1 MKGFY
6 TWIDDIKLSNNKK
19 FLKKF
24 LNWLKS
30 KLPYFIVTLLI
41 LLLILVFFYK
51 QIVIT
56 IKSGEAGVLYL
67 RFFGGTVTDYV
78 YPEGVNLI
86 APWDEMQIYNVR
98 IQTLFHEFEV
108 LTNRGLP
115 IKLSLA
121 IHFRPEYEMVA
132 VLHQQVG
139 PDYVNTIIIPEIESI
154 LRKEIGHYNPEEIYI
169 NKDNFLTEII
179 MKALDDLGQKIVKI
193 NDVVIRA
200 ISLPDSIKKAI
211 ENKLVKEQQY
221 QAYHFQ
227 LKIAEEEAK
236 RKRIEAQGI
245 SDYHKIL
252 SETLNEKIMKW
263 HGIEATLKL
272 SKSENAKVIV
282 IGAGK
287 NGLPIIGN
295 IPLEQTIE
303 NGKK

>member
-1 MKGFY
+1 M
-6 TWIDDIKLSNNKK
+6 
-19 FLKKF
+19 
-24 LNWLKS
+24 
-30 KLPYFIVTLLI
+30 TLLI
-41 LLLILVFFYK
+41 LLLIFVFFYK
-51 QIVIT
+51 RIIIT
-56 IKSGEAGVLYL
+56 IQSGETGVLYM
-67 RFFGGTVTDYV
+67 RFGGTVTDYV
-78 YPEGVNLI
+78 YPEGIHLI
-86 APWDEMQIYNVR
+86 APWDKMYIYNVR
-98 IQTLFHEFEV
+98 IQTKFHDFEV

-115 IKLSLA
+115 IQLSLA
-121 IHFRPEYEMVA
+121 IRFRPEYEMVA

-139 PDYVNTIIIPEIESI
+139 PDYINTIIIPGIESI

-179 MKALDDLGQKIVKI
+179 MKALEELGQKFVKI

-245 SDYHKIL
+245 SDYQKIL

-263 HGIEATLKL
+263 HGIQATLEL
-272 SKSENAKVIV
+272 SKSENTKVIV

-295 IPLEQTIE
+295 TPLE
-303 NGKK
+303 

>member
-1 MKGFY
+1 M
-6 TWIDDIKLSNNKK
+6 ISNYLITIKK
-19 FLKKF
+19 FFKKI
-24 LNWLKS
+24 LNWFKS

-56 IKSGEAGVLYL
+56 IKSGEAGVLYM

-78 YPEGVNLI
+78 YPEGIHLI
-86 APWDEMQIYNVR
+86 APWDDMQIYNVR
-98 IQTLFHEFEV
+98 IQTQFHDFEV

-121 IHFRPEYEMVA
+121 IRFRPEYEMLA

-139 PDYVNTIIIPEIESI
+139 PDYINTIIIPAIESI
-154 LRKEIGHYNPEEIYI
+154 LRKEIGHYNPEDIYI

-179 MKALDDLGQKIVKI
+179 MKALDELGQKFVKI

-200 ISLPDSIKKAI
+200 VSLPDSIKKAI

-227 LKIAEEEAK
+227 LKIAEQEAK

-252 SETLNEKIMKW
+252 SKTLNQKIIKW

-272 SKSENAKVIV
+272 SKSENAKIIV

-287 NGLPIIGN
+287 DGLPIIGN
-295 IPLEQTIE
+295 IPLEQAIE

>member
-1 MKGFY
+1 M
-6 TWIDDIKLSNNKK
+6 IKT
-19 FLKKF
+19 FLKKIS
-24 LNWLKS
+24 NWLKS
-30 KLPYFIVTLLI
+30 KLPYLIVTLLI

-51 QIVIT
+51 RVIIT
-56 IKSGEAGVLYL
+56 IQSGEAGVLYM

-78 YPEGVNLI
+78 YPEGVHLI
-86 APWDEMQIYNVR
+86 APWDQMYIYNVR
-98 IQTLFHEFEV
+98 IQTKFHDFEV

-115 IKLSLA
+115 IQLSLA
-121 IHFRPEYEMVA
+121 IRFRPEYEMLS

-139 PDYVNTIIIPEIESI
+139 PDYVNTIIIPQIESI

-179 MKALDDLGQKIVKI
+179 MKALDELGQKFVKI
-193 NDVVIRA
+193 NDVVIRE

-211 ENKLVKEQQY
+211 EDKLVKEQQY

-227 LKIAEEEAK
+227 LKIAEQEAK

-245 SDYHKIL
+245 SNYQKII
-252 SETLNEKIMKW
+252 SETLNQKMIKW
-263 HGIEATLKL
+263 HSIEATLEL

-295 IPLEQTIE
+295 MPLEQAIKNE
-303 NGKK
+303 NK